1 MVCSVHVGE
10 TAAGF
15 DFLLKTTVIIYSL
28 KKLISQL
35 TLLDAYLIH
44 ELPFQSF

>member
-1 MVCSVHVGE
+1 MLEKQLLALFFS
-10 TAAGF
+10 
-15 DFLLKTTVIIYSL
+15 LKTAVFIYSL